1 MNKYKRKKRMT
12 EWREFWRR
20 VLFEEYSRMI
30 DCIIRKRN
38 E

>member
-1 MNKYKRKKRMT
+1 MNKYKWKKRLT

-30 DCIIRKRN
+30 DCIIKKKK
-38 E
+38 